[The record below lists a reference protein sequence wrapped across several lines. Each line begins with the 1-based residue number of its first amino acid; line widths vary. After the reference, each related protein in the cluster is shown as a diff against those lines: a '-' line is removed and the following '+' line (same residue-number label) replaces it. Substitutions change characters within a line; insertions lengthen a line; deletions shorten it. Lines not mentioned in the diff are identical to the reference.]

1 MRKLLI
7 TLLLTVMTLSTYSQV
22 GEHRDDLRIGFSGG
36 YVLSNM
42 QFTPKVTQSM
52 HGGLTGGF
60 TVRYTCEKYF
70 KSICAIQAEINYAQI
85 GWKEKILDAN
95 DVEVKNADG
104 EAMRFSRTINYLQ
117 VPIMAHLGWGREDK
131 GMQFFFQAGPQIG
144 LYISDSSDKNFEMSY
159 ALSHIGERSNQV
171 VAQDTMAIENKFD
184 YGITAGVG
192 AEYSIPHAGHFI
204 LEARYYYGLGNIY
217 GNSKRDYFGRS
228 NFNNIVIKMT
238 YLFDITRTKNKKNK
252 N

>member
-70 KSICAIQAEINYAQI
+70 KSICAIQAEINYSQI

-95 DVEVKNADG
+95 DVEVKKADG
-104 EAMRFSRTINYLQ
+104 EAMRFSRTMNYLQ
-117 VPIMAHLGWGREDK
+117 VPIMAHLGWGREEK
-131 GMQFFFQAGPQIG
+131 GMQFFVQAGPQFG
-144 LYISDSSDKNFEMSY
+144 LYLSESTKSSYDGRQANT
-159 ALSHIGERSNQV
+159 ADRPNAT
-171 VAQDTMAIENKFD
+171 VAQETMPVENKLD
-184 YGITAGVG
+184 YGIVAGAG
-192 AEYSIPHAGHFI
+192 LEYS
-204 LEARYYYGLGNIY
+204 
-217 GNSKRDYFGRS
+217 
-228 NFNNIVIKMT
+228 
-238 YLFDITRTKNKKNK
+238 
-252 N
+252 